1 MSTKVVILIPNNH
14 WPSKV
19 IKQELTHVPVKG
31 KQVFII
37 PTPYNVLQKTGAH
50 GPLADSFWKVSNIL
64 LSS

>member
-19 IKQELTHVPVKG
+19 IKQGLTHVP
-31 KQVFII
+31 VFII
-37 PTPYNVLQKTGAH
+37 PTPYNVLQKTRAH
-50 GPLADSFWKVSNIL
+50 EPLADSFWKVSNIL